1 MLPKSSIEIFYI
13 PNIPYEKELL
23 QGFHAI
29 FLAKFPD
36 FPWLFGT
43 QVPCLSLTLARSEL
57 QGSHIFPKSKF
68 KEFHGENLKEILLM
82 ICLS

>member
-1 MLPKSSIEIFYI
+1 MLPKSSIEILYI

-36 FPWLFGT
+36 FP
-43 QVPCLSLTLARSEL
+43 
-57 QGSHIFPKSKF
+57 
-68 KEFHGENLKEILLM
+68 
-82 ICLS
+82 